1 MQRTAG
7 NSKFLSN
14 SPMMTSRPPVLAVLR
29 SFIMLLTFCS
39 PGPACALKI
48 SSDMTSY
55 HAAQESSVTLHCEYT
70 YSSVDKHNTEV
81 EWTKLTP
88 HRNYN
93 RTVIGFTGGQ
103 LYNDLYQP
111 MKGRVHFASPDPR
124 NGDASMTISD
134 LRLSDAGIY
143 QCMVKKLPGLDIKNV
158 FLTVKERPSKPTS
171 AVEVEPV
178 AGKAAEP
185 AHGTKATEATVT
197 TATLLSL
204 PAAAKSDGGEATEA
218 TVTTA
223 TLLSLLA
230 AAKSDG
236 GEATEATV
244 TTATLLPLPVA
255 KNVAATGNGAK
266 ALEACVATATLSD
279 GYIITTVAV
288 TTGVF
293 LFIVACVLAVIWCCR
308 RRNRAE
314 RRRVREMVQVEAH
327 PKLWVSPDTND
338 MLPLPSDEVHFI
350 VLNEVSSL

>member
-1 MQRTAG
+1 
-7 NSKFLSN
+7 
-14 SPMMTSRPPVLAVLR
+14 MMTSRPPVLAVLR

-39 PGPACALKI
+39 PGPACAFEI

-88 HRNYN
+88 HRNDD
-93 RTVIGFTGGQ
+93 RTVIWFTGGQ
-103 LYNDLYQP
+103 LYNDLYLP

-124 NGDASMTISD
+124 NGDASMTISN
-134 LRLSDAGIY
+134 LRLSDAGTY
-143 QCMVKKLPGLDIKNV
+143 RCMVKKLPGLDIKNV
-158 FLTVKERPSKPTS
+158 FLTVKEKPSKPTS
-171 AVEVEPV
+171 AVEVESV

-185 AHGTKATEATVT
+185 AHGTK
-197 TATLLSL
+197 
-204 PAAAKSDGGEATEA
+204 ATEA

-244 TTATLLPLPVA
+244 TTATRLPLPVA

-293 LFIVACVLAVIWCCR
+293 LLIVACVLAVIWCCR

-327 PKLWVSPDTND
+327 PKFDVSAII
-338 MLPLPSDEVHFI
+338 F
-350 VLNEVSSL
+350 